1 MSLQPVSVLNVSLS
15 LAGNPIPV
23 GRLALSN
30 RQIFFEYDPSFLQ
43 RGLALSPFKLPLKPG
58 VQTSSDGLFE
68 GLFGLFNDSLPDGW
82 GRLLLD
88 RQLRRHGIAP
98 ETLTALDRLAH
109 VGHMGMGALQYEP
122 DHSETTDLSA
132 ALDLDHLAQ
141 ESHAVLEGDA
151 SDVLQELLAL
161 NGSSAGARPKV
172 MAAVSPDKKRII
184 SGLGDAPHKMEP
196 WIIKFSASQDG
207 YDAGAVEY
215 AYSVMARA
223 AGVNMPPTH
232 LFPAKNGAGYFGV
245 ERFDRRDGQRV
256 HMHTVCGLL
265 HADHR
270 VPSLDYETILRATMH
285 LTKSMPK
292 VEAMFRLAVFNVLT
306 HNRDDHA
313 KNFAFLMEPDGT
325 WIAAPAYDLTF
336 SSGPGGEHSTT
347 VMGEGKNPGPEHLR
361 KLGQKMGIANADE
374 IIQQVQLIVSNWGV
388 YAVLAG
394 VSTES
399 KESIGKV
406 IAR

>member
-1 MSLQPVSVLNVSLS
+1 MSFAPVSVLNVSLS
-15 LAGNPIPV
+15 LAGKPVAV

-30 RQIFFEYDPSFLQ
+30 RQIFFEYD
-43 RGLALSPFKLPLKPG
+43 RGFIERRLALSPFKLPLKPG
-58 VQTSSDGLFE
+58 VQSNGDGLFD

-88 RQLRRHGIAP
+88 RQLRQRRIVP

-109 VGHMGMGALQYEP
+109 VGHMGMGALRYEP
-122 DHSETTDLSA
+122 DHSATADLSDT
-132 ALDLDHLAQ
+132 LDLDHLVQ
-141 ESHAVLEGDA
+141 ESHVVLDGDA

-172 MAAVSPDKKRII
+172 MAAVSGDRKRIK
-184 SGLGDAPHKMEP
+184 SGLVDAGHGLEP
-196 WIIKFSASQDG
+196 WIIKFAASQDAR
-207 YDAGAVEY
+207 DAGTVEY

-223 AGVNMPPTH
+223 AGLNMPDTH

-245 ERFDRRDGQRV
+245 QRFDRRGAERV
-256 HMHTVCGLL
+256 HMHTLCGLL

-285 LTKSMPK
+285 LTKSMPE

-313 KNFAFLMEPDGT
+313 KNFAFLMESDGT
-325 WIAAPAYDLTF
+325 WKAAPAYDLTF

-347 VMGEGKNPGPEHLR
+347 VMGEGKNPGLKHLQ
-361 KLGQKMGIANADE
+361 KLGQKMGVSNTDE
-374 IIQQVQLIVSNWGV
+374 IIQQVKLIVSNWGAF
-388 YAVLAG
+388 AVLAG
-394 VSTES
+394 VTKES
-399 KESIGKV
+399 RESIGKV

>member
-1 MSLQPVSVLNVSLS
+1 MSFTPVSVLNVSIT
-15 LAGNPIPV
+15 LAGKPVPV

-30 RQIFFEYDPSFLQ
+30 RQIFFEYDRGFLE

-58 VQTSSDGLFE
+58 VQSNSDGLFD

-88 RQLRRHGIAP
+88 RQLRQRRIAP
-98 ETLTALDRLAH
+98 ETLTALDRLAY
-109 VGHMGMGALQYEP
+109 VGRTGMGALQYEP

-132 ALDLDHLAQ
+132 ALDLDRLAQ
-141 ESHAVLEGDA
+141 ESHAVLDGDA

-172 MAAVSPDKKRII
+172 MVAVGKNQKRIVT
-184 SGLGDAPHKMEP
+184 GMVETGDNMEP
-196 WIIKFSASQDG
+196 WIIKFTNSQDAR
-207 YDAGAVEY
+207 DAGPVEF
-215 AYSVMARA
+215 AYSIMARI
-223 AGVNMPPTH
+223 AGVEIPDTY
-232 LFPAKNGAGYFGV
+232 LFLAKKGAGYFGV
-245 ERFDRRDGQRV
+245 KRFDRRGSERV

-270 VPSLDYETILRATMH
+270 IPSLDYETILKATMH
-285 LTKSMPK
+285 LTKSMPE

-325 WIAAPAYDLTF
+325 WKAAPAYDLTF

-347 VMGEGKNPGPEHLR
+347 VMGEGKNPGPEHLL
-361 KLGQKMGIANADE
+361 KLGQKMGISRAAE
-374 IIQQVQLIVSNWGV
+374 IIQQVQQIVSKWSV
-388 YAVLAG
+388 YAILAG
-394 VSTES
+394 VTDES
-399 KESIGKV
+399 RESIGKV
-406 IAR
+406 IVR